1 MSQTTTHDQG
11 SVGSH
16 SDFEN
21 YDLVSDKQRIA
32 SALAELNRQLILV
45 SVRLDAD
52 GPLYDSRILE
62 LDVAS
67 QSLLLAALTPS
78 EGEIRLGPEQDLY
91 VYATMRGI
99 AIRFTTTVEQVL
111 TSEAGDRYVCA
122 VPEQMLYLQRRDIFR
137 VPLPRHDHRTVAIRA
152 EDTARE
158 IVARLKDLSIKGF
171 CLEIPVADVN
181 QHQLGSTFH
190 YQGMNLPETRTALSG
205 QATLINLRP
214 SPNPGHLSAGFAI
227 TDLDPQT
234 ERSLMRAALYFQ
246 RESRKLSK
254 GADGVA
260 PES

>member
-1 MSQTTTHDQG
+1 MTQTTTHDQG
-11 SVGSH
+11 RVGSH

-21 YDLVSDKQRIA
+21 YDLVSDTKRIA
-32 SALAELNRQLILV
+32 SALAEINRQLILV

-62 LDVAS
+62 FDTAS
-67 QSLLLAALTPS
+67 QSLLLEALTPS
-78 EGEIRLGPEQDLY
+78 EGEIRLRPEQDLY

-99 AIRFTTTVEQVL
+99 AIRFTTAVERVE
-111 TSEAGDRYVCA
+111 TTEAGDHYVCA

-152 EDTARE
+152 EDASRE

-171 CLEIPVADVN
+171 CLEIPVSEVN
-181 QHQLGSTFH
+181 QRQLGSTFH
-190 YQGMNLPETRTALSG
+190 YQGMNLPETRTALAG
-205 QATLINLRP
+205 RTTLINLRP
-214 SPNPGHLSAGFAI
+214 SPNPGYLSAGFAI

-254 GADGVA
+254 EADGIA
-260 PES
+260 PDP